1 MFVAGTEAMVEDL
14 LIEFVESGKGIDVE
28 DLMFAPFLELLL
40 IVDGSA
46 DGADDDVDKLKIK
59 VLKMTYLKKK
69 FLLHLVVDS
78 L

>member
-1 MFVAGTEAMVEDL
+1 MFAAGTESMAEDL

-28 DLMFAPFLELLL
+28 DLTFAPFSELPL
-40 IVDGSA
+40 IADESA

-59 VLKMTYLKKK
+59 LFKMTHLKMKV
-69 FLLHLVVDS
+69 FLHLVVDS